1 VGTLVPVQAAIGGRP
16 TLAGFETCDSELLKA
31 FLDRLSSSSVY
42 RRFFSP
48 AVKFEQFAASL
59 RTNGQF
65 ERDAIVALDCGEV
78 VGVAQYSR
86 RAGSDGAD
94 MAIVVADAWQRQGVG
109 RELVAALADRA
120 VAAGVTIFAVS
131 IQGDNFAALGLL
143 RQLAPGVR
151 LAFAAGVGEAVI
163 HLAAGSAT

>member
-109 RELVAALADRA
+109 RELVAALADRG

>member
-1 VGTLVPVQAAIGGRP
+1 VGALVAVQAAKGGRP
-16 TLAGFETCDSELLKA
+16 RLAGFETCDSGLLKG
-31 FLDRLSSSSVY
+31 FFDRLSCESVY

-48 AVKFEQFAASL
+48 AVTFEQFAASL
-59 RTNGQF
+59 QTNGQF
-65 ERDAIVALDCGEV
+65 ERDAILALDCGEV

-109 RELVAALADRA
+109 SELVAALSHRA
-120 VAAGVTIFAVS
+120 VAVGVTKFAVS
-131 IQGDNFAALGLL
+131 IQGDNFAAFGLL

-163 HLAAGSAT
+163 PLAGGSAA